1 MNTTSNCLDAK
12 INKIDTL
19 FFDLDGTLLD
29 SKKEISNSC
38 LNLMKECKNEGF
50 HFGIATGRSLSSIYP
65 LMKKF
70 KLDEIFEVVV
80 ANSGADIYLLP
91 EWKEIQLGHLTRE
104 DVIKIKNCFMN
115 KDDIVIAFHNPDTM
129 FATKETPFLKSVQK
143 NNHESQF
150 KKLFEEDEYEL
161 PARVM
166 LEFHQDSTLE
176 YILSKPI
183 DGLKGYHSEPEIY
196 EFLKDHVSKSNG
208 IRYYMQTL
216 GKEIDQVMC
225 FGDGDNDEEMLTH
238 CAIGVA
244 MQNGT
249 QKAKNAANIQWKYSN
264 DEDGVYEFLKEY
276 IRK

>member
-1 MNTTSNCLDAK
+1 MNCLDAK

-19 FFDLDGTLLD
+19 FFDLDGTVLD
-29 SKKEISNSC
+29 SKKDISNAC
-38 LNLMKECKNEGF
+38 LNLMKECKNNGF

-80 ANSGADIYLLP
+80 ANSGADIYLMP
-91 EWKEIQLGHLTRE
+91 EFKEVQLGHLTKE
-104 DVIKIKNCFMN
+104 DVIKIKECFMEYE
-115 KDDIVIAFHNPDTM
+115 DIVIAFHNPDTM

-143 NNHESQF
+143 NNYESQF
-150 KKLFEEDEYEL
+150 KKLFEKDDYEL

-166 LEFHQDSTLE
+166 LEFHQESTLE

-183 DGLKGYHSEPEIY
+183 IGLKGYHSEPVIY
-196 EFLKDHVSKSNG
+196 EFLKNYISKSNG

-216 GKEIDQVMC
+216 DKDIDKVMA

-238 CAIGVA
+238 CGIGIA
-244 MQNGT
+244 MKNGT
-249 QKAKNAANIQWKYSN
+249 SKAKNAANVVWKYSN
-264 DEDGVYEFLKEY
+264 DEDGVFEFLKEY